1 MATPFSGV
9 SEIHKVFQWAEASEG
24 GLILFIDEAEAFLK
38 VKRRGII
45 YLACSPVVC
54 CSAVNTPHT
63 NISLLCVSLL
73 SLFSLFYVSL
83 SLSLRLHLSL
93 LPFQRRGD
101 PTMSED
107 MRSALNALLY
117 NTGTA
122 SRKFMLVLA
131 TNRPG
136 DLDLAVSDRVD
147 EQLRFDLPGSGE
159 RARLLRLFLVKY
171 FEREAHIAVD
181 EDAMADDTL
190 ALVAE
195 MTDGM
200 SGRGIEK
207 LVISAQGRTY
217 GTTEEGEEPVLT
229 KKTLLDVAE
238 IKAEQFVRRRAMAI
252 DAEGAGNF
260 V

>member
-1 MATPFSGV
+1 MKK
-9 SEIHKVFQWAEASEG
+9 E
-24 GLILFIDEAEAFLK
+24 DESFK
-38 VKRRGII
+38 P
-45 YLACSPVVC
+45 ACSPVVY

-63 NISLLCVSLL
+63 NTSLL
-73 SLFSLFYVSL
+73 SRYLP
-83 SLSLRLHLSL
+83 LHLSL
-93 LPFQRRGD
+93 VPFQRRGD

-147 EQLRFDLPGSGE
+147 EQLRFDLPSSGE

-171 FEREAHIAVD
+171 FEREARITVD
-181 EDAMADDTL
+181 EDAMADTTL

-207 LVISAQGRTY
+207 LVISVQGRTY
-217 GTTEEGEEPVLT
+217 GTTAEGEEPVLT
-229 KKTLLDVAE
+229 KKILLDVAE
-238 IKAEQFVRRRAMAI
+238 VKAEQFVRRRAMAI

>member
-1 MATPFSGV
+1 M

-54 CSAVNTPHT
+54 CSAVNTPQT
-63 NISLLCVSLL
+63 NISLLCL
-73 SLFSLFYVSL
+73 SLFSLFSLL
-83 SLSLRLHLSL
+83 SLSLPLHLSL
-93 LPFQRRGD
+93 PPFQRRGD

-195 MTDGM
+195 MIDGM

-229 KKTLLDVAE
+229 KKILLDVAE